1 MLLFTVKILKSS
13 NLLHNSWYEGY
24 EYSLILCKL
33 HVHKSFWRTSTT
45 YLMHFYHQIYWT
57 IELPRKWKSEVG
69 TGWYNIQ
76 NGQGENRAEWHS
88 ILDFNSNRC
97 KRKNKN
103 MDDEEFSSEK
113 NVKVIGI
120 IIFLST
126 VTEKEHYGS
135 QEFPEKIQ
143 NLIFCLF
150 TIPY

>member
-13 NLLHNSWYEGY
+13 NLLHNSWGY

-76 NGQGENRAEWHS
+76 NGQGENRAEKIWKMDLWTS
-88 ILDFNSNRC
+88 IDALPKVC
-97 KRKNKN
+97 TL
-103 MDDEEFSSEK
+103 SSPHL
-113 NVKVIGI
+113 NVILRLSSG
-120 IIFLST
+120 IFLYFKCFVSHHPKFLLLNT
-126 VTEKEHYGS
+126 LQFLV
-135 QEFPEKIQ
+135 
-143 NLIFCLF
+143 
-150 TIPY
+150 